1 MTLSIQ
7 ISPLAHYSR
16 FLTTTLPSSSFRV
29 ASAPPP
35 RRKEETFFEFRE
47 YCCYYYSM
55 SGQGSER
62 IPVERVTWIVFFLF
76 FLFNPRGEGIDHDWG
91 DRSNTV
97 EEGGEGKAQQG
108 RKVARFKGGEKK
120 LTDATCFEGGA
131 GGRRG
136 DLIGDCPGALKVV
149 GQVVRRWN
157 NKFYAQLSLSFLFFE
172 TRTFQFR
179 YFFLLS
185 FFYSTGYANC

>member
-1 MTLSIQ
+1 MRGSIE
-7 ISPLAHYSR
+7 HGGG
-16 FLTTTLPSSSFRV
+16 
-29 ASAPPP
+29 
-35 RRKEETFFEFRE
+35 RR
-47 YCCYYYSM
+47 
-55 SGQGSER
+55 
-62 IPVERVTWIVFFLF
+62 
-76 FLFNPRGEGIDHDWG
+76 
-91 DRSNTV
+91 
-97 EEGGEGKAQQG
+97 EGKAQRG

-136 DLIGDCPGALKVV
+136 DLVGDCPGALKVV

-185 FFYSTGYANC
+185 FFFILQATRIVRIVEISRVERCFITDVEES